1 MKPLFSLRALGSGAL
16 IFLLAVLAT
25 TEVRARSWQ
34 TVTGQSFDAEFVR
47 VEGTNGIFRV
57 KGKDYPYP
65 LNRLTPADRLAI
77 GRAVNHQPAL
87 SQSGAPS
94 LGGVALKT
102 GGATEVEIAA
112 TNPAQ
117 LGELQTTYGKASNKV
132 RLSIAVP
139 NDFAPLT
146 KSYSL
151 LVVSASADGS
161 GSSIAAARPFV
172 PDALGKGF
180 VVLAVDGEFG
190 SPGAND
196 STAFRWALVS
206 AALDG
211 LAQEWAQAASWPVA
225 TAGLKGGG
233 GYASEQAA
241 ELAATH
247 REVIGVFLEDSAW
260 SPANFVAE
268 FDRQLPT
275 TFRQM
280 PIFLDANA
288 AMKTK
293 VDHSRATLVRN
304 GFSNVRFEQSSGR
317 GDLDHAQLQSAL
329 AWFLAQSGK
338 K

>member
-1 MKPLFSLRALGSGAL
+1 MKRLFSLRAFSSAL
-16 IFLLAVLAT
+16 IFLLAALAT
-25 TEVRARSWQ
+25 PEVRARNWQ

-77 GRAVNHQPAL
+77 GRAVNQQPVL
-87 SQSGAPS
+87 SQTGAPS
-94 LGGVALKT
+94 LGGVTLKA
-102 GGATEVEIAA
+102 GGATEVDIAV
-112 TNPAQ
+112 TDPAQ
-117 LGELQTTYGKASNKV
+117 LGELQTAYGKASNKV

-146 KSYSL
+146 KSYPL
-151 LVVSASADGS
+151 LVISASADGS

-172 PDALGKGF
+172 ADALARGF

-190 SPGAND
+190 SPVAND

-211 LAQEWAQAASWPVA
+211 LTKEWAQAASWPVA
-225 TAGLKGGG
+225 TAGLRGGG

-241 ELAATH
+241 ELAATQ
-247 REVIGVFLEDSAW
+247 RQVVGVFLEDSAW
-260 SPANFVAE
+260 SPANFLAQ
-268 FDRQLPT
+268 FARQLPAR
-275 TFRQM
+275 FRQT

-288 AMKTK
+288 AVKTN
-293 VDHSRATLVRN
+293 VEHTRATLVRN
-304 GFSNVRFEQSSGR
+304 GFSNLRFEQSSGS